1 MCAHAKR
8 DRKNFNSYVSKDQT
22 LAIASHQLTLMLA
35 ACFFRR
41 FLDSVQAAGGLFLHI
56 PTGNARSQQA
66 ALAGSGGHWDG
77 PEVLSAPGTSAL
89 AEVIPT
95 AECPVLAYRQGA
107 ADLCATYGLASAV
120 HEYGDASAAGAHSSM
135 CGRAALAQRYVCC
148 VLHEARP
155 IFGINKGE

>member
-66 ALAGSGGHWDG
+66 ARRR
-77 PEVLSAPGTSAL
+77 
-89 AEVIPT
+89 
-95 AECPVLAYRQGA
+95 C
-107 ADLCATYGLASAV
+107 
-120 HEYGDASAAGAHSSM
+120 HSSM
-135 CGRAALAQRYVCC
+135 CARAALAQRYVCC
-148 VLHEARP
+148 VLHEAAPFLYYQGRV
-155 IFGINKGE
+155 ISWSNQAGVKSLLNEITCMISALEAE